1 MNSRSEF
8 NRCALPRLGLQLGDN
23 DYKKQREAE
32 MEEREKEREMEREI
46 EDMRKQ
52 SNTTKGRMK
61 KICIMNQQ

>member
-32 MEEREKEREMEREI
+32 MEEREKEREKESEI
-46 EDMRKQ
+46 DFV
-52 SNTTKGRMK
+52 
-61 KICIMNQQ
+61 